1 MSNKHDDPLHPT
13 EKAAAEPES
22 GQPQATN
29 PGEQADKS
37 ASQHSTARSA
47 GKASANSSK
56 TDKPAKPKSN
66 AAPGQEK
73 QGDRNGNSL
82 VLLVG
87 VLLLLALGAG
97 YYLWQQQQLTTQ
109 QGLALQAEL
118 SRVQTTSE
126 QAWQQQQSVQVQQAE
141 QLRTQ
146 AERLRQLEQQVQ
158 SLRGHI
164 PRQLQEWELAE
175 VAYLLRIAEHR
186 LHLERQPRSA
196 LSALQAAAETL
207 AVMDQ
212 PHLAPLKRA
221 LAEDIQRVA
230 VLGRGDVQ
238 QLASQLSGLM
248 VLVDALPMKK
258 LGAPIA
264 EPQRDDSAPEVQQ
277 ARWQQILRQVWN
289 DLRELVVVRHQQDTH
304 GRVLHGQ
311 QLELVMAMRLEAAQL
326 ALLSGQRD
334 AWQQNLRAA
343 QAWLGMHF
351 EPHAPAYLQL
361 EQGLADL
368 LEQDPWPS
376 YPSLEETSQLLERLL
391 TAQSGSASPAA
402 PQEAAGDER
411 P

>member
-1 MSNKHDDPLHPT
+1 MSNKHDHPLHPT
-13 EKAAAEPES
+13 EKAAAEPETA
-22 GQPQATN
+22 QHQATS
-29 PGEQADKS
+29 PGDDTDKS
-37 ASQHSTARSA
+37 ASNKSA
-47 GKASANSSK
+47 AKSAPGSAK
-56 TDKPAKPKSN
+56 TDKTAKATKPKSTTPP
-66 AAPGQEK
+66 AQGKPGE
-73 QGDRNGNSL
+73 RNGNSL
-82 VLLVG
+82 VLLLG
-87 VLLLLALGAG
+87 LLLLLALGAG
-97 YYLWQQQQLTTQ
+97 YYLWQQQQLTVQ
-109 QGLALQAEL
+109 QGQALQVEL
-118 SRVQTTSE
+118 SGLQAASE
-126 QAWQQQQSVQVQQAE
+126 QAWQQQQAAQLQQAQ

-146 AERLRQLEQQVQ
+146 AAHLRQLEQQVQ

-264 EPQRDDSAPEVQQ
+264 EPQREDAMPEAQQ
-277 ARWQQILRQVWN
+277 GRWQRILRQVWN

-304 GRVLHGQ
+304 GRVMHGQ

-334 AWQQNLRAA
+334 AWQQNLQAA
-343 QAWLGMHF
+343 QAWLVMHF
-351 EPHAPAYLQL
+351 EPHAPAYQQL

-368 LEQDPWPS
+368 LGQDPWPS
-376 YPSLEETSQLLERLL
+376 YPSLEETGQLLERLL
-391 TAQSGSASPAA
+391 MTQSGSPFPAA
-402 PQEAAGDER
+402 EQDTVGDER
-411 P
+411 R